1 MILTT
6 HIYRIYPII
15 DGGWVVLQ
23 GEEQEPVSLF
33 ASREAALAWAR
44 EEAERT
50 NGWVII
56 DNLEFLA
63 ETDIDWEGRAW
74 RREDGKAPID

>member
-1 MILTT
+1 MITT
-6 HIYRIYPII
+6 HIYRVYPIV
-15 DGGWVVLQ
+15 DGGWVILQ

-50 NGWVII
+50 QGWVIV
-56 DNLEFLA
+56 DNLEYLA
-63 ETDIDWEGRAW
+63 ESDIDWEGRAW
-74 RREDGKAPID
+74 RRDDSTAPAD

>member
-1 MILTT
+1 MITT
-6 HIYRIYPII
+6 HVYRIFPIV

-33 ASREAALAWAR
+33 ASRDAALAWAR

-50 NGWVII
+50 NGWVIV

-63 ETDIDWEGRAW
+63 ESDIDWEGRAW
-74 RREDGKAPID
+74 HRVDTPAPVD